1 MLANIP
7 NQWHNY
13 LFHEGEI
20 GLLHNDLPISV
31 IFICGNI
38 SACHFLV
45 IPRSEPT
52 TGILIF
58 KTILFTGIPAFKI
71 MVFWR
76 CGILMRCSWPF
87 LVMKIKSST
96 PLVSYSPLSELLEA
110 SVKWSGCI
118 STPLAFSFAFVG
130 RCSNRK
136 TEQPS
141 QSLHLQSNI
150 PVLAIV
156 LTRLTSKNGVECKNL

>member
-110 SVKWSGCI
+110 SVKWSIGVHLHSFGVFI
-118 STPLAFSFAFVG
+118 RIRWSVQQSQDWATFTVTTPSVQYS
-130 RCSNRK
+130 CVSNRFN
-136 TEQPS
+136 QV
-141 QSLHLQSNI
+141 N
-150 PVLAIV
+150 
-156 LTRLTSKNGVECKNL
+156 